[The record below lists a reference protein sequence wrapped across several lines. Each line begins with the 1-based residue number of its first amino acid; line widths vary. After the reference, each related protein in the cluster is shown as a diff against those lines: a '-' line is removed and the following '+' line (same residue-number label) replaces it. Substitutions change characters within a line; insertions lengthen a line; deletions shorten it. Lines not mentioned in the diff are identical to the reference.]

1 MVKVTVV
8 RFAGKANLMLRY
20 TDPVTKKRIHKSAGT
35 SNAKEAERAAE
46 RLQQE
51 LNDGKYK
58 PAALKTWEEFR
69 DDFESEHLAHQS
81 KNYQSIFQAAFN
93 RFEAATGIHDMG
105 DAHGLLHKYEVSLRR
120 AKISTN
126 TVATYMK
133 HMRTAL
139 YWAGEHGYIKEQ
151 KIKVP
156 AGSEDQ
162 MKGRAIEDAEFPL
175 LLAAVDDV
183 IPEYAKEWKHYLTGL
198 WYSGLRRSES
208 IRLSWDAGTGFEI
221 YQSDMFWK
229 FRIRPNSQKN
239 RKGQV
244 CNMAPEFSD
253 WLQKE
258 TPVEKRKGLV
268 FSPIGFKGARL
279 TDSEV
284 GRMVS
289 AIGRKAGIITDEA
302 EDRCATCHDLR
313 RSFGTRWASRV
324 MPADLK
330 ELMRH
335 DSIDTTMK
343 YYVSQNTDALAA
355 RLLAAVSKVSPVVGS
370 LGEVTQKVTSEE

>member
-35 SNAKEAERAAE
+35 GVPKEAERAAAL
-46 RLQQE
+46 LQQE
-51 LNDGKYK
+51 LTTGKYK
-58 PAALKTWEEFR
+58 PAASKTWEEFR
-69 DDFESEHLAHQS
+69 DDFETEHLSHQS

-105 DAHGLLHKYEVSLRR
+105 DAHGLLHKYEVSLRK
-120 AKISTN
+120 AKISVN

-139 YWAGEHGYIKEQ
+139 YWAGEHGYIREQ
-151 KIKVP
+151 KKIKVP

-175 LLAAVDDV
+175 LLAAVHKV
-183 IPEYAKEWKHYLTGL
+183 IPDYTESWKHFLTGL
-198 WYSGLRRSES
+198 WYSGLRRSEATQ
-208 IRLSWDAGTGFEI
+208 LSWDAGAGFEI

-229 FRIRPNSQKN
+229 FRIRPNKQKN
-239 RKGQV
+239 KKGQI

-253 WLQKE
+253 WLQKV
-258 TPVEKRKGLV
+258 TPVDQRKGLV
-268 FSPIGFKGARL
+268 FSPLGFKGSRL

-289 AIGRKAGIITDEA
+289 DIGRKAGIVTDEA
-302 EDRCATCHDLR
+302 NDRCATCHDLR
-313 RSFGTRWASRV
+313 RSFGTRWAARV

-355 RLLAAVSKVSPVVGS
+355 RLLAAVSKVPPVDVS
-370 LGEVTQKVTSEE
+370 FGEVT